1 MSNTNL
7 SNKNLSRGRPINPEK
22 QVEQKNKLLDAAF
35 ELLSEKSYADITL
48 RELAT
53 LSGVNSAMVSYYFSN
68 KEGLFIALID
78 RMSKKHFLSM
88 KEISH
93 TKNPIKTFI
102 VSILK
107 ILSSNGSFARL
118 IHAEFSAKDSE
129 LSDIF
134 IERFPKKMA
143 VFLPQLIKK
152 ETGILDDK
160 KAKYVAFS
168 LINMIITPFINKSIR
183 KDAWQI
189 TDEEIQDDFW
199 AEHIYQQFM
208 FGCAKSTITTHHT
221 DLNGENHDPIE
232 KSNIS

>member
-1 MSNTNL
+1 MPDKKTP
-7 SNKNLSRGRPINPEK
+7 RGRPINLEK
-22 QVEQKNKLLDAAF
+22 QTEQKEKLLNAAF
-35 ELLSEKSYADITL
+35 NLLAEKSYSDITI

-53 LSGVNSAMVSYYFSN
+53 RSGVNSAMISYYFTN
-68 KEGLFIALID
+68 KEGLFITLLD
-78 RMSKKHFLSM
+78 HMSKKHFISM

-93 TKNPIKTFI
+93 AENPIKAFI
-102 VSILK
+102 TNILAM
-107 ILSSNGSFARL
+107 LNSNGSFARL
-118 IHAEFSAKDSE
+118 IHNEFSTKDAA

-152 ETGILDDK
+152 EMGIKDDV
-160 KAKYVAFS
+160 KAKYIAFS
-168 LINMIITPFINKSIR
+168 LINMLITPFLSKSIR

-208 FGCAKSTITTHHT
+208 FGCAKSTITHHT

>member
-1 MSNTNL
+1 MSNI
-7 SNKNLSRGRPINPEK
+7 SLSRGRPINPEK
-22 QVEQKNKLLDAAF
+22 QIEQKNKLLDAAF
-35 ELLSEKSYADITL
+35 ELLSEKSYAEITL

-53 LSGVNSAMVSYYFSN
+53 LSGVNSAMVSYYFTN

-93 TKNPIKTFI
+93 TETPIKTFI

-107 ILSSNGSFARL
+107 MLSSNGSFARL
-118 IHAEFSAKDSE
+118 IHAEFSTKDSE

-143 VFLPQLIKK
+143 IFLPKLIKK
-152 ETGILDDK
+152 ETGISDDK

-168 LINMIITPFINKSIR
+168 LINMIITPFINKNIR

-189 TDEEIQDDFW
+189 TDKEMQDDFW

-208 FGCAKSTITTHHT
+208 FGCTKSTLKTHQT
-221 DLNGENHDPIE
+221 DSNGENHDTIE
-232 KSNIS
+232 KNNIN